1 MTTDVP
7 SWIPS
12 VEEMFSVC
20 EDHVY
25 ELDAEAIRALVAE
38 RHRQHEESIVH
49 AREQLDRERKKR
61 GVVEDP
67 CKLAEMA
74 LEVERK
80 HPGIHMRAGWP
91 ELPVI
96 AAALVAERAAQT
108 APERQEKAGED
119 LRECPTWY
127 ELRKAVESATT
138 KWAREQFEGV
148 DTSLADAED
157 AAVRELWNRRAPA
170 QPARSTPNDEL
181 RAGLKE
187 AWNLAGV
194 LADVAEHNAKTCDQD
209 DEEGFV
215 DHEAALQH
223 AGGAEMARAIQRE
236 IKLLSK
242 KLPACEKDGEADE
255 ASVPYLDAE
264 LARRFF
270 VEEIETYA
278 KLYPNATTDEI
289 QRAGMRAV
297 FARLGRRAAP
307 RSPSPLSAPISEVQ
321 QVVKQARRLRFAAQ
335 NCVNEYGTDTWHG
348 TFALLPMAIA
358 ELVTALDSLDMI
370 EKRAI
375 IERERTAPAP
385 SIAQQAEPSV
395 AGVPTVDDVMDA
407 YNAGTTRFDEDL
419 TLAHSAMT
427 ALEFTAARQRAGF
440 AAVRALCLASRG
452 ARGTEDDRSRK
463 SNELVQR
470 AKPLIEALW
479 AGAPTKPADSRM
491 WLEAWTEHMKGHLS
505 TCGYVQFDGMRVAM
519 TGECLCPGDAT
530 PEATDFDD
538 MEGRGPCGGS
548 RCFLSHAR
556 DGVWIHSSKSYRTC
570 SVRRAAPSRG
580 ERREAPASVERDAAL
595 EEAAR
600 VCDEEVESANRSIA
614 SLPPREHELLEHAEC
629 SRLVAKLLA
638 ARVRAMKS
646 TPAPSSASVTP
657 KNDGG
662 AK

>member
-12 VEEMFSVC
+12 VEEMFAVC

-25 ELDAEAIRALVAE
+25 EHDAEAIRALVAE

-67 CKLAEMA
+67 RRLAEMA

-96 AAALVAERAAQT
+96 AAALVAERAAQA
-108 APERQEKAGED
+108 APERQEKAGE
-119 LRECPTWY
+119 
-127 ELRKAVESATT
+127 ELYTYGASAVNPRNWVVVRPSGTPVAYVHDEAAAKLFTT
-138 KWAREQFEGV
+138 
-148 DTSLADAED
+148 
-157 AAVRELWNRRAPA
+157 ELNALRAPA
-170 QPARSTPNDEL
+170 QPARSTREDGLREARDLILALGQEYGEHPEWSRTCVDALDERL
-181 RAGLKE
+181 RDG
-187 AWNLAGV
+187 
-194 LADVAEHNAKTCDQD
+194 TP
-209 DEEGFV
+209 
-215 DHEAALQH
+215 
-223 AGGAEMARAIQRE
+223 AR
-236 IKLLSK
+236 
-242 KLPACEKDGEADE
+242 EKDGEAF
-255 ASVPYLDAE
+255 PG
-264 LARRFF
+264 
-270 VEEIETYA
+270 EIKQQT
-278 KLYPNATTDEI
+278 AT
-289 QRAGMRAV
+289 
-297 FARLGRRAAP
+297 RAAP
-307 RSPSPLSAPISEVQ
+307 RSPSPLSASTTSDKEDATRLAWATR
-321 QVVKQARRLRFAAQ
+321 QARDKALQEAADVLKRRAEQLRKHAA
-335 NCVNEYGTDTWHG
+335 
-348 TFALLPMAIA
+348 
-358 ELVTALDSLDMI
+358 TARD
-370 EKRAI
+370 AG
-375 IERERTAPAP
+375 RERVAEHRESEALVLDDLIPDILALVSAP

-452 ARGTEDDRSRK
+452 ARGTEDFNAAIQRLEQHAEHTLRYSSRDLR
-463 SNELVQR
+463 ER
-470 AKPLIEALW
+470 EIR
-479 AGAPTKPADSRM
+479 G
-491 WLEAWTEHMKGHLS
+491 
-505 TCGYVQFDGMRVAM
+505 
-519 TGECLCPGDAT
+519 GE
-530 PEATDFDD
+530 
-538 MEGRGPCGGS
+538 
-548 RCFLSHAR
+548 
-556 DGVWIHSSKSYRTC
+556 
-570 SVRRAAPSRG
+570 VRRCIEILKSIDAAPSRG
-580 ERREAPASVERDAAL
+580 ERREDPSAEYMDAATCLRATAFVMLQAIRSNVPVAPDILDSIMPDIERMDTAREEMGLSALALVERDAAL

-662 AK
+662 AE